1 MIINIK
7 CCLVYNIVLPPCLT
21 PSHILPA
28 SILTILQLLDRGS
41 IATQSEEL
49 QPGLAGR
56 NHALNST
63 LTACHFSRLF
73 LQHLI
78 WNHLKGFLVSDSL
91 LECCQCRDYEF
102 TLITTCHE
110 QPFSPPRFSCFTLF
124 HVRSYEV
131 HKAKFC

>member
-1 MIINIK
+1 MKRTANNEPMETLGLKHLSSLGLKLLEFLAAFQIAPPVYKKKTLIVIINMK

-63 LTACHFSRLF
+63 LTAC
-73 LQHLI
+73 
-78 WNHLKGFLVSDSL
+78 
-91 LECCQCRDYEF
+91 
-102 TLITTCHE
+102 
-110 QPFSPPRFSCFTLF
+110 PFS
-124 HVRSYEV
+124 
-131 HKAKFC
+131 